1 MVRCLVT
8 TSTMVWNKR
17 VKQAAAILFWVAA
30 WQFSAMALN
39 QRILLASPITTL
51 QTLLELIPTAAFWQR
66 IGFSAL
72 RILAGFF
79 AALAVGT
86 LLAGASAWLEPV
98 RVLVRPLMQL
108 IKAVPVASFIIL
120 ALLWVRSANLA
131 VLISFLMVLPVVYTA
146 VLEGIQ
152 QTDRQ
157 LLEMAKV
164 FRLPFSRA
172 LGAIWLPQVWPY
184 FVQSCT
190 VAMGLAWK
198 SGIAAEVIGLPDGS
212 IGEALYQ
219 AKLYL
224 ETGELFAWTTVIVLV
239 SGAFETVF
247 VRLLV
252 TVGKRLEGDDA

>member
-1 MVRCLVT
+1 
-8 TSTMVWNKR
+8 MVWSKR
-17 VKQAAAILFWVAA
+17 AKQAAAILFWVAV
-30 WQFSAMALN
+30 WQLFAMMLN
-39 QRILLASPITTL
+39 QRILLASPVTTL
-51 QTLLELIPTAAFWQR
+51 QTLAKLVPTAAFWQR

-79 AALAVGT
+79 AALAAGT
-86 LLAGASAWLEPV
+86 LLAAASTWLEPV

-224 ETGELFAWTTVIVLV
+224 ETGELFAWTAVIVVV
-239 SGAFETVF
+239 SGVFEMLF
-247 VRLLV
+247 LRLLAAA
-252 TVGKRLEGDDA
+252 GRRLEGGSV

>member
-1 MVRCLVT
+1 ME
-8 TSTMVWNKR
+8 WNKR
-17 VKQAAAILFWVAA
+17 AKQAAAILFWVAV
-30 WQFSAMALN
+30 WQFGAMMIP
-39 QRILLASPITTL
+39 QKFLLASPLETL
-51 QTLLELIPTAAFWQR
+51 ETLAGLLPTAAFWQR
-66 IGFSAL
+66 VGFSAL

-79 AALAVGT
+79 GALAAGVV
-86 LLAGASAWLEPV
+86 LAAASAWLEPV
-98 RVLVRPLMQL
+98 RVLIRPLMQL

-164 FRLPFSRA
+164 FRIPFSRA
-172 LGAIWLPQVWPY
+172 LGAIWLPQVCPY

-190 VAMGLAWK
+190 VGMGLAWK
-198 SGIAAEVIGLPDGS
+198 SGIAAEVIGLPGGS

-224 ETGELFAWTTVIVLV
+224 ETGELFAWTAVIVLV
-239 SGAFETVF
+239 SGAFEALF
-247 VRLLV
+247 LRLLRAA
-252 TVGKRLEGDDA
+252 GRRLEGGVA

>member
-1 MVRCLVT
+1 ME
-8 TSTMVWNKR
+8 WNKR
-17 VKQAAAILFWVAA
+17 AKQAAAILFWVAV
-30 WQFSAMALN
+30 WQFGAMMIP
-39 QRILLASPITTL
+39 QKFLLASPLETL
-51 QTLLELIPTAAFWQR
+51 ETLAGLLPTAAFWQR
-66 IGFSAL
+66 VGFSAL

-79 AALAVGT
+79 GALAAGVV
-86 LLAGASAWLEPV
+86 LAAASAWLEPV
-98 RVLVRPLMQL
+98 RVLIRPLMQL

-164 FRLPFSRA
+164 FRIPFSRA
-172 LGAIWLPQVWPY
+172 LGAIWLSQVWPY

-190 VAMGLAWK
+190 VGMGLAWK
-198 SGIAAEVIGLPDGS
+198 SGIAAEVIGLPGGS

-224 ETGELFAWTTVIVLV
+224 ETGELFAWTAVIVLV
-239 SGAFETVF
+239 SGAFETLF
-247 VRLLV
+247 LRLLRAA
-252 TVGKRLEGDDA
+252 GRRLEGGVA

>member
-1 MVRCLVT
+1 ME
-8 TSTMVWNKR
+8 WNKR
-17 VKQAAAILFWVAA
+17 AKQAAAILFWVAV
-30 WQFSAMALN
+30 WQFAAIAIP
-39 QRILLASPITTL
+39 QKFLLASPLETL
-51 QTLLELIPTAAFWQR
+51 EKLAGLVPTAAFWQR
-66 IGFSAL
+66 VSFSAL

-79 AALAVGT
+79 SALAAGVV
-86 LLAGASAWLEPV
+86 LAAASAWLEPV
-98 RVLVRPLMQL
+98 RVLIRPLMQL

-164 FRLPFSRA
+164 FRIPFSRA
-172 LGAIWLPQVWPY
+172 LGAIWL
-184 FVQSCT
+184 VQSCT
-190 VAMGLAWK
+190 VGMGLAWK
-198 SGIAAEVIGLPDGS
+198 SGIAAEVIGLPGGS

-224 ETGELFAWTTVIVLV
+224 ETGELFAWTAVIVLV
-239 SGAFETVF
+239 SGVFEAVF
-247 VRLLV
+247 VRLLAAA
-252 TVGKRLEGDDA
+252 GRRMEGGGA

>member
-1 MVRCLVT
+1 
-8 TSTMVWNKR
+8 MVWSKR
-17 VKQAAAILFWVAA
+17 AKQAAAILFWVAA
-30 WQFSAMALN
+30 WQLFAMMLN
-39 QRILLASPITTL
+39 QRILLASPVTTL
-51 QTLLELIPTAAFWQR
+51 QTLAKLVPTAAFWQR

-79 AALAVGT
+79 SALAAGT
-86 LLAGASAWLEPV
+86 LLAAASAWLEPV

-224 ETGELFAWTTVIVLV
+224 ETGELFAWTAVIVVV
-239 SGAFETVF
+239 SGVFEMLF
-247 VRLLV
+247 LRLLA
-252 TVGKRLEGDDA
+252 TAGRRLEGGSV

>member
-1 MVRCLVT
+1 
-8 TSTMVWNKR
+8 MVWNKR
-17 VKQAAAILFWVAA
+17 IKQAAAILFWVAV
-30 WQFSAMALN
+30 WQFSAVAME
-39 QRILLASPITTL
+39 QSFLLASPLETL
-51 QTLLELIPTAAFWQR
+51 EKLVGLVPTAAFWQR
-66 IGFSAL
+66 VGFSAL

-79 AALAVGT
+79 GALAVGT
-86 LLAGASAWLEPV
+86 LLAAPSAWLEPV
-98 RVLVRPLMQL
+98 RVLIRPLMQL

-164 FRLPFSRA
+164 FRIPFSRA

-190 VAMGLAWK
+190 VGMGLAWK

-224 ETGELFAWTTVIVLV
+224 ETGELFAWTAVIVLV
-239 SGAFETVF
+239 SGVFEAIF
-247 VRLLV
+247 VRLLAAA
-252 TVGKRLEGDDA
+252 GRRLEGDGA